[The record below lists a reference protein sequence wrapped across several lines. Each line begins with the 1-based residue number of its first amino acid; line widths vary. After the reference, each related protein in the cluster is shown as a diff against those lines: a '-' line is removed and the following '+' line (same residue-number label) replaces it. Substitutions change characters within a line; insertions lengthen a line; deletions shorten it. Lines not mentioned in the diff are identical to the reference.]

1 MNKIYLITILFSIF
15 FTAHSQTLLYK
26 ESGIILSYKFNRVD
40 NCKDDK
46 ENTYTK
52 YELTVYLENYSENN
66 INLLGSVA
74 VSSEGAMYS
83 GVSGGNCSLWCEGSA
98 RVTWNAGTIK
108 AGETLT
114 GRDYVCFISSE
125 NPTVYQWFVPSF
137 SQIK

>member
-74 VSSEGAMYS
+74 VSSEGAM
-83 GVSGGNCSLWCEGSA
+83 
-98 RVTWNAGTIK
+98 
-108 AGETLT
+108 
-114 GRDYVCFISSE
+114 
-125 NPTVYQWFVPSF
+125 
-137 SQIK
+137 